1 MINIKADIV
10 ERNFTDYMELVV
22 DIENTYFDSNMDKT
36 LDCVEII
43 AKYEDAKNIIAELV
57 ENGHDLAH
65 ISDFARPDHDNYN
78 DEYLIAL
85 DHEGIWCEPAKRE
98 NGYLY
103 ATGVA
108 CYVMDNCNSKIISN
122 IQSKVVYEVSIGDD
136 NCDGDCDHCDCK
148 EIDKDYDSINGK
160 QVSQAEFEK
169 KTKEIQK
176 TYDSLNDGL
185 DIADAFPEIYKR
197 LMNYACYLDR
207 LDESF
212 WY

>member
-10 ERNFTDYMELVV
+10 ERNFTDYTELVKDV
-22 DIENTYFDSNMDKT
+22 ENTYFDSNMNKT
-36 LDCVEII
+36 LDCVEVI

-57 ENGHDLAH
+57 ENGHDLVH
-65 ISDFARPDHDNYN
+65 ISDFARPNHDGYN
-78 DEYLIAL
+78 DEYFISL

-103 ATGVA
+103 VTGVV
-108 CYVMDNCNSKIISN
+108 CYILDNCNSKIISS
-122 IQSKVVYEVSIGDD
+122 IQSMVVYEVSIGDD
-136 NCDGDCDHCDCK
+136 DCDGDCDHCDCK
-148 EIDKDYDSINGK
+148 GIDKDYYSINGK
-160 QVSQAEFEK
+160 QVSQAEFDK

-176 TYDSLNDGL
+176 TYDSLNDWL
-185 DIADAFPEIYKR
+185 DIADAFSEIYKR
-197 LMNYACYLDR
+197 LMNYECYLDK

>member
-1 MINIKADIV
+1 MIII
-10 ERNFTDYMELVV
+10 
-22 DIENTYFDSNMDKT
+22 KT
-36 LDCVEII
+36 LHFEDYEDFACDVSDVYERVKSDDEYNSVDVI

-78 DEYLIAL
+78 DEYLISL

-103 ATGVA
+103 ATGVV
-108 CYVMDNCNSKIISN
+108 CYVMDNCNSKIISS

-148 EIDKDYDSINGK
+148 ETDKDYYSINGK
-160 QVSQAEFEK
+160 QMSQAEFEK

-176 TYDSLNDGL
+176 TYDSLSDWL
-185 DIADAFPEIYKR
+185 DIVDAFPEIYKR
-197 LMNYACYLDR
+197 LMNYACYLDK

>member
-1 MINIKADIV
+1 MIII
-10 ERNFTDYMELVV
+10 
-22 DIENTYFDSNMDKT
+22 KT
-36 LDCVEII
+36 LHFEDNEDFACDVSDVYERVKSDDEYNSVDVI

-103 ATGVA
+103 ATGVV
-108 CYVMDNCNSKIISN
+108 CYVMDNCNSKIISS

-148 EIDKDYDSINGK
+148 EIDKDYYSINGK

-176 TYDSLNDGL
+176 TYDSLNDWL
-185 DIADAFPEIYKR
+185 DIVDAFSEIYKR
-197 LMNYACYLDR
+197 LMNYACYLDK

>member
-1 MINIKADIV
+1 MIII
-10 ERNFTDYMELVV
+10 
-22 DIENTYFDSNMDKT
+22 KT
-36 LDCVEII
+36 LHFEDNEDFACDVSDVYERVKSDDEYNSVDVI
-43 AKYEDAKNIIAELV
+43 AKYEDAKKIIAELV
-57 ENGHDLAH
+57 ENGHELAH

-78 DEYLIAL
+78 DEYLISL

-103 ATGVA
+103 ATGVV

-148 EIDKDYDSINGK
+148 EIDKDYYSINGK

-169 KTKEIQK
+169 KTREIQK
-176 TYDSLNDGL
+176 TYDSLNDWL
-185 DIADAFPEIYKR
+185 DIVDAFPEIYKR
-197 LMNYACYLDR
+197 LMNYACYLDK

>member
-1 MINIKADIV
+1 MIII
-10 ERNFTDYMELVV
+10 
-22 DIENTYFDSNMDKT
+22 KT
-36 LDCVEII
+36 LHFEDNEDFACDVSDVYERVKSDDEYNSVDVI
-43 AKYEDAKNIIAELV
+43 AKYEDAKKIIAELV
-57 ENGHDLAH
+57 ENGHELAH

-78 DEYLIAL
+78 DEYLISL

-103 ATGVA
+103 ATGVV

-148 EIDKDYDSINGK
+148 EIDKDYYSINGK

-169 KTKEIQK
+169 KTREIQK
-176 TYDSLNDGL
+176 TYDSLYDWL
-185 DIADAFPEIYKR
+185 DIVDAFPEIYKR
-197 LMNYACYLDR
+197 LMNYACYLDK

>member
-1 MINIKADIV
+1 MIII
-10 ERNFTDYMELVV
+10 
-22 DIENTYFDSNMDKT
+22 KT
-36 LDCVEII
+36 LHFEDCEDFAYDVSDVYERVKSDDEYNSVDVV

-103 ATGVA
+103 ATGVV
-108 CYVMDNCNSKIISN
+108 CYVMDNCNSKIISS
-122 IQSKVVYEVSIGDD
+122 IQSKVVYEVNIGDD

-148 EIDKDYDSINGK
+148 EIDKDYYSINGK

-176 TYDSLNDGL
+176 TYDSLNDWL
-185 DIADAFPEIYKR
+185 DIVDAFPEIYKR
-197 LMNYACYLDR
+197 LMNYACYLDK

>member
-10 ERNFTDYMELVV
+10 ERNFDDYEALVEDV
-22 DIENTYFDSNMDKT
+22 ESTYINCHMDKT
-36 LDCVEII
+36 LDSVEVI
-43 AKYEDAKNIIAELV
+43 AKYEDAKNIIACLSYDFDLV
-57 ENGHDLAH
+57 H
-65 ISDFARPDHDNYN
+65 ISEFSHPNHNKYN
-78 DEYLIAL
+78 DEYVIYL

-98 NGYLY
+98 DGYLY
-103 ATGVA
+103 STGEV
-108 CYVMDNCNSKIISN
+108 CYVMDNCNSKIISS
-122 IQSKVVYEVSIGDD
+122 IQSKVVYEVSIGNDD
-136 NCDGDCDHCDCK
+136 CDGDCDHCDRK
-148 EIDKDYDSINGK
+148 EIDKDYYSINGK

-176 TYDSLNDGL
+176 TYDSLNDWL

>member
-1 MINIKADIV
+1 MIII
-10 ERNFTDYMELVV
+10 
-22 DIENTYFDSNMDKT
+22 KT
-36 LDCVEII
+36 LHFEDYEYFACDVSDVYERVKSDDEYNSVDVI

-103 ATGVA
+103 ATGVV
-108 CYVMDNCNSKIISN
+108 CYIMDNCNSKIISS

-136 NCDGDCDHCDCK
+136 HCDGNCDHCDCK
-148 EIDKDYDSINGK
+148 KIDKDYYSINGT

-176 TYDSLNDGL
+176 TYDSLNDWL
-185 DIADAFPEIYKR
+185 DIADAFSEIYKR
-197 LMNYACYLDR
+197 LMNYECYLDK

>member
-1 MINIKADIV
+1 MIII
-10 ERNFTDYMELVV
+10 
-22 DIENTYFDSNMDKT
+22 KT
-36 LDCVEII
+36 LHFEDYEDFACDVSDVYERVKSDDEYNSVDVI

-103 ATGVA
+103 ATGVV
-108 CYVMDNCNSKIISN
+108 CYVMDNCNSKIISS
-122 IQSKVVYEVSIGDD
+122 IQAKVVYEVNIGDD

-148 EIDKDYDSINGK
+148 EIDKDYYSINGK

-176 TYDSLNDGL
+176 TYDSLNDWL
-185 DIADAFPEIYKR
+185 DIVDAFPEIYKR
-197 LMNYACYLDR
+197 LMNYACYLDK

>member
-1 MINIKADIV
+1 MIDIKADIV
-10 ERNFTDYMELVV
+10 ERNFADYTELVKDV
-22 DIENTYFDSNMDKT
+22 ENTYFDSNMDKT
-36 LDCVEII
+36 LDCVEVI

-57 ENGHDLAH
+57 ESGHDLVH
-65 ISDFARPDHDNYN
+65 ISDFARPNHDGYN
-78 DEYLIAL
+78 DEYLISL

-103 ATGVA
+103 VTGVV
-108 CYVMDNCNSKIISN
+108 CYILDNCNSKIISS
-122 IQSKVVYEVSIGDD
+122 IQSMVVYEVSIGDD
-136 NCDGDCDHCDCK
+136 DCDGDCDHCVCK
-148 EIDKDYDSINGK
+148 GIDKDYYSINGK

-176 TYDSLNDGL
+176 IYDDWI
-185 DIADAFPEIYKR
+185 DIADTFPEIYKR
-197 LMNYACYLDR
+197 LMDYACYLDK

>member
-1 MINIKADIV
+1 MIII
-10 ERNFTDYMELVV
+10 
-22 DIENTYFDSNMDKT
+22 KT
-36 LDCVEII
+36 LHFEDYEDFTCDVSDVYEQVKSDDEYNSVDVI

-57 ENGHDLAH
+57 ENGHDLVH

-103 ATGVA
+103 ATGVV
-108 CYVMDNCNSKIISN
+108 CYVMDNCNSKIISS

-148 EIDKDYDSINGK
+148 EIDKDYYSINGK

-176 TYDSLNDGL
+176 TYDSLNDWL
-185 DIADAFPEIYKR
+185 DIVDAFSEIYKR
-197 LMNYACYLDR
+197 LMNYACYLDK

>member
-1 MINIKADIV
+1 MIII
-10 ERNFTDYMELVV
+10 
-22 DIENTYFDSNMDKT
+22 KT
-36 LDCVEII
+36 LHFEDNEDFACDVSDVYERVKSDDEYNSVDVI
-43 AKYEDAKNIIAELV
+43 AKYEDAKKIIAELV
-57 ENGHDLAH
+57 ENGHELAH

-78 DEYLIAL
+78 DEYLISL

-103 ATGVA
+103 ATGVV

-148 EIDKDYDSINGK
+148 EIDKDYYSINGK

-169 KTKEIQK
+169 KTREIQK
-176 TYDSLNDGL
+176 TYDSLNDWL
-185 DIADAFPEIYKR
+185 DIVDAFPEIYKR

>member
-1 MINIKADIV
+1 MIII
-10 ERNFTDYMELVV
+10 
-22 DIENTYFDSNMDKT
+22 KT
-36 LDCVEII
+36 LHFEDYEDFACDVSDVYERVKSDDEYNSVDAI

-103 ATGVA
+103 ATGVV
-108 CYVMDNCNSKIISN
+108 CYVMDNCNSKIISS
-122 IQSKVVYEVSIGDD
+122 IQSKVVYEVNIGDD

-148 EIDKDYDSINGK
+148 EIDKDYYSINGK

-176 TYDSLNDGL
+176 TYDSLNDWL
-185 DIADAFPEIYKR
+185 DIVDAFPEIYKR
-197 LMNYACYLDR
+197 LMNYACYLDK

>member
-1 MINIKADIV
+1 MIII
-10 ERNFTDYMELVV
+10 
-22 DIENTYFDSNMDKT
+22 KT
-36 LDCVEII
+36 LHFEDYEDFACDVSDVYERVTSNDEYNSVDVV

-103 ATGVA
+103 ATGVV
-108 CYVMDNCNSKIISN
+108 CYVMDNCNSKIISS

-148 EIDKDYDSINGK
+148 EIDKDYYSINGK

-176 TYDSLNDGL
+176 TYDSLNDWL
-185 DIADAFPEIYKR
+185 NIVDAFPEIYKR
-197 LMNYACYLDR
+197 LMNYECYLDR

>member
-1 MINIKADIV
+1 MIII
-10 ERNFTDYMELVV
+10 
-22 DIENTYFDSNMDKT
+22 KT
-36 LDCVEII
+36 LHFEDNEDFACDVSDVYERVKSDDEYNSVDVI
-43 AKYEDAKNIIAELV
+43 AKYEDAKKIIAELV
-57 ENGHDLAH
+57 ENGHELAH

-78 DEYLIAL
+78 DEYLISL

-103 ATGVA
+103 ATGVV

-148 EIDKDYDSINGK
+148 EIDKDYYSINGK

-176 TYDSLNDGL
+176 TYDSLNDWL
-185 DIADAFPEIYKR
+185 NIVDAFPEIYKR
-197 LMNYACYLDR
+197 LMNYACYLDK

>member
-1 MINIKADIV
+1 MIII
-10 ERNFTDYMELVV
+10 
-22 DIENTYFDSNMDKT
+22 KT
-36 LDCVEII
+36 LHFEDYEDFACDVSDVYERVKSDDEYNSVDVI

-103 ATGVA
+103 ATGVV
-108 CYVMDNCNSKIISN
+108 CYVMDNCNSKIISR

-136 NCDGDCDHCDCK
+136 NCDGDCAHCDCK
-148 EIDKDYDSINGK
+148 KIDKDYYSINGK

-169 KTKEIQK
+169 KAKEIQK
-176 TYDSLNDGL
+176 TYNSLNDWL
-185 DIADAFPEIYKR
+185 DIADAFSEIYKR
-197 LMNYACYLDR
+197 LMNYECYLDK

>member
-1 MINIKADIV
+1 MSII
-10 ERNFTDYMELVV
+10 
-22 DIENTYFDSNMDKT
+22 KT
-36 LDCVEII
+36 LHFEDYEDFACDVSGVYERVTSDDEYNSVDVV

-103 ATGVA
+103 ATGVV
-108 CYVMDNCNSKIISN
+108 CYVMDNCNSKIISS

-148 EIDKDYDSINGK
+148 EIDKDYYSINGK

-176 TYDSLNDGL
+176 TYDSLNDWL
-185 DIADAFPEIYKR
+185 NIVDAFPEIYKR
-197 LMNYACYLDR
+197 LMNYACYLDK

>member
-1 MINIKADIV
+1 MIII
-10 ERNFTDYMELVV
+10 
-22 DIENTYFDSNMDKT
+22 KT
-36 LDCVEII
+36 LHFEDYEDFACDVSDVYEQVKSDDEYNSVDVI

-98 NGYLY
+98 DGYLY
-103 ATGVA
+103 STGEV
-108 CYVMDNCNSKIISN
+108 CYVMDNCNSKIISS
-122 IQSKVVYEVSIGDD
+122 IQSKVVYEVSIGNDD
-136 NCDGDCDHCDCK
+136 CDGDCDHCDRK
-148 EIDKDYDSINGK
+148 EIDKDYYSINGK

-176 TYDSLNDGL
+176 TYDSLNDWL
-185 DIADAFPEIYKR
+185 DIVDAFPEIYKR
-197 LMNYACYLDR
+197 LMNYACYLDK